1 MASVAKPSFLS
12 PPLSL
17 IKNAASSARRVHSLS
32 FSPVFTPKKLKVSS
46 SISSDE
52 PQPDPAE
59 ADPAKLAFAKAKEY
73 RESIKSKPT
82 TEISANP
89 VGQSAG
95 IDQNNEEFEVSKP
108 EAIRSEGNDDGEEK
122 VPVAVKLAFEKSMD
136 YKKRKGE
143 VDDVEANRELE
154 RRSGVKKDFDKK
166 DQLKVSNID
175 FLGLQFSEKK
185 DRGLPAG
192 LVPVIDSY
200 PEGDLPE
207 VEILVGDA
215 SKFVDGAASSS
226 SVEEESTDVYKPKV
240 STWGVFPRPSNISKT
255 YGGGRVI
262 RPGEVLET
270 AEDRAAKEAR
280 TRQLLSAY
288 KSKIGLNIRP
298 ELKSECQ
305 KTQLHGLA
313 ALQWTICQ
321 DSLNRPNEARSMYEK
336 LQSHPN
342 PQVSKKARQFLYGF
356 QAMQMMKVNSSTVPP
371 KNTGYQN
378 YFDAFVRGNSNY
390 AITEAEVDEGPLE
403 QALPYVIILLAP
415 IISVILIVVLN

>member
-305 KTQLHGLA
+305 KALNDGDSLMDLGKLEAALPFYEKVMDKLPFQTQLHGLA

-321 DSLNRPNEARSMYEK
+321 DSLNRYWS
-336 LQSHPN
+336 
-342 PQVSKKARQFLYGF
+342 
-356 QAMQMMKVNSSTVPP
+356 QA
-371 KNTGYQN
+371 
-378 YFDAFVRGNSNY
+378 
-390 AITEAEVDEGPLE
+390 
-403 QALPYVIILLAP
+403 
-415 IISVILIVVLN
+415 